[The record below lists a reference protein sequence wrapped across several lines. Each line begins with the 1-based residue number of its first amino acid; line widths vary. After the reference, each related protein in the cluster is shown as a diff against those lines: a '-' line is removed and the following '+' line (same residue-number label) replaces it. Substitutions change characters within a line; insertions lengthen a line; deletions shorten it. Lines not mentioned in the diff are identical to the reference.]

1 MWASPTVEALTL
13 VELVAVEEEARASLE
28 SRYFDGRPVLLGDA
42 AQEWAGLR
50 DMVDRLASLAGVR
63 PPVIGA
69 RTSGHRRSTAAAGRR
84 HRADRVQ
91 ERARTHA
98 DDARDSTF
106 EQLGDRRR
114 ALAILERRLCDA
126 SHRHHDHLVSAHDIA
141 AQPVANA
148 YVLVTDGTPAGD
160 LRACPRLWLG

>member
-69 RTSGHRRSTAAAGRR
+69 RTSGHRRSAAAGRR
-84 HRADRVQ
+84 HRADRVH
-91 ERARTHA
+91 ERARTLA

-114 ALAILERRLCDA
+114 ALAILERRLCEA
-126 SHRHHDHLVSAHDIA
+126 SHRHYEPIVTVSTRHGPIRRVPDGFGAPFGGRSP
-141 AQPVANA
+141 QP
-148 YVLVTDGTPAGD
+148 
-160 LRACPRLWLG
+160 